1 MLFARDEN
9 AFSGSVSFAVAGEGS
24 VDCYVA
30 GVAAGQWEISI
41 DGTVTE
47 TVTVGEGSG
56 ILTFTASAGTVALV
70 SRHEPVSRG

>member
-1 MLFARDEN
+1 MTNIINVSDNTPEQNFL
-9 AFSGSVSFAVAGEGS
+9 SGLALL
-24 VDCYVA
+24 
-30 GVAAGQWEISI
+30 

-70 SRHEPVSRG
+70 SRHEPVSR